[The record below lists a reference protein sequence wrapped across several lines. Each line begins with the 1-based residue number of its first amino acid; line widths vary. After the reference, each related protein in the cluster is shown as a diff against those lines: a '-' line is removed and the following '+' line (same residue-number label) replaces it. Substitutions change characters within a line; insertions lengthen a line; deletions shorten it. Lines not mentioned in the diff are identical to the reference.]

1 MSTADKDGR
10 IAQWLSDG
18 MACLGME
25 IHESLLDAQR
35 RLAQL
40 LDNAA
45 DDDDLTDED
54 EPLWGEQG

>member
-35 RLAQL
+35 KLAEL
-40 LDNAA
+40 LEAG
-45 DDDDLTDED
+45 DDEEYLTDED
-54 EPLWGEQG
+54 EPLWGEQA

>member
-1 MSTADKDGR
+1 MSTADRDGR

-54 EPLWGEQG
+54 EPLWGEQA